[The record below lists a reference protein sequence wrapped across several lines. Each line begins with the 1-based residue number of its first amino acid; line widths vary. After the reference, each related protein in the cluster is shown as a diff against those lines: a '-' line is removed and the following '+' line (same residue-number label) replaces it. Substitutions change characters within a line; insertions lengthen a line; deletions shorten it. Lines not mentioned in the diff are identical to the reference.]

1 MAPLDLEFSV
11 SSFFTCNVNFFFTE
25 DLCLCSVKSLFP
37 MLSHG
42 KGKWRRQFKK
52 DRMKSGG
59 GGDVCFFPWWNPVT
73 AFIIPNNLKGNISS
87 GVGTG
92 KFPSSMNASKWQL
105 EREKSSVV
113 FFLFSRV
120 FLREK
125 TIFSAGLNGHVLIQ
139 MFLLTLA
146 RGCRCH
152 LCQFSLPNQSRL
164 LFLMRLTPIWW
175 AAVFILC
182 RDQSLCWLH
191 KACLLLSGDLAPRGV
206 IRGAQFSSL
215 HFHPLCS
222 VN

>member
-1 MAPLDLEFSV
+1 M
-11 SSFFTCNVNFFFTE
+11 
-25 DLCLCSVKSLFP
+25 
-37 MLSHG
+37 
-42 KGKWRRQFKK
+42 
-52 DRMKSGG
+52 
-59 GGDVCFFPWWNPVT
+59 CFFPWWNPVT

-92 KFPSSMNASKWQL
+92 KFPSSMNASKRRL

-120 FLREK
+120 FSREK
-125 TIFSAGLNGHVLIQ
+125 TIISARLNGHVLIQ

-152 LCQFSLPNQSRL
+152 LCHFSLPNQLRL

-191 KACLLLSGDLAPRGV
+191 KACLLLSGDLPPRTV
-206 IRGAQFSSL
+206 IRGAWLSSL